1 MAQVELDSF
10 VSKLKSLWQLGIS
23 ATLNVEVIGGKAS
36 VEMKADLGY
45 IPPPLHNCT
54 RHGSNTKRGPA
65 YYRRQARR
73 KQNTIESHEDAAKAN
88 DQADTPITE
97 AECEVIEQIANAD
110 TGEVTEAQII
120 DDEADS
126 RKKVSEV
133 ENELRA
139 EIKALQHEI
148 QEKNEVIAVNN
159 MLHEDFKE
167 LVKNKYFYSSD
178 DEISDYEPDDT
189 KRELSRQEFFRR
201 KMERRCATEQ
211 KNISCQK
218 CNFIAKSEQGLK
230 THIKK
235 KH

>member
-54 RHGSNTKRGPA
+54 RHGSNSKRGPA

-88 DQADTPITE
+88 DQADTHITE
-97 AECEVIEQIANAD
+97 AECEVIEQVANAD
-110 TGEVTEAQII
+110 TGEVT
-120 DDEADS
+120 
-126 RKKVSEV
+126 
-133 ENELRA
+133 
-139 EIKALQHEI
+139 
-148 QEKNEVIAVNN
+148 VNN
-159 MLHEDFKE
+159 LLHEDFKE

-218 CNFIAKSEQGLK
+218 CNFIAKSEPGLK